1 MEVKSLRALL
11 FIVFLSLGWSVAFGQ
26 AVKITP
32 LGSHAGEFCQNDRAL
47 LFEDPTGV
55 RILYDAGQTVAG
67 ATDER
72 LGDVHVILLSHAH
85 NDHIGGT
92 KAAGLN
98 AGTCNKPQ
106 TASATPNSNTAEIAA
121 AKNSAIMTGRPMAT
135 FLGKKIQNIRGA
147 ATPECPVA
155 GIVRAT
161 TVPTS

>member
-1 MEVKSLRALL
+1 MKVKCLRALL
-11 FIVFLSLGWSVAFGQ
+11 LIVFSTTGWSLAQAQ

-55 RILYDAGQTVAG
+55 RILYDAGRTVAG
-67 ATDER
+67 ATDAR

-85 NDHIGGT
+85 GDHIGDT

-106 TASATPNSNTAEIAA
+106 TVSATPNSNTAEIAA
-121 AKNSAIMTGRPMAT
+121 AKNSAIMT
-135 FLGKKIQNIRGA
+135 
-147 ATPECPVA
+147 V
-155 GIVRAT
+155 VR
-161 TVPTS
+161 